1 MLSRRL
7 TALSLPLKAFLPV
20 EGTKSVP
27 LMVPS
32 TGAPASVTSA
42 LHLTDAVLIIIRQ
55 CRIFLVML
63 FIETSTFTKL
73 LSNYLT
79 DEEYRGLQSYLL
91 QKPDAGDL
99 IKGSGGVRKVR
110 WAPAGSGKSGGIRAI
125 YYWKKSDHEIWMLTL
140 YSKSERAS
148 IPGHT
153 LKQIAEAIKNG

>member
-1 MLSRRL
+1 
-7 TALSLPLKAFLPV
+7 
-20 EGTKSVP
+20 
-27 LMVPS
+27 
-32 TGAPASVTSA
+32 
-42 LHLTDAVLIIIRQ
+42 
-55 CRIFLVML
+55 ML

-73 LSNYLT
+73 LQSYLT
-79 DEEYRGLQSYLL
+79 DDEYRGLQTYLL

-110 WAPAGSGKSGGIRAI
+110 WATAGSGKSGGIRVI